1 MKESTPKKE
10 DVFTLSKKNIQS
22 FFNEIEKTSPEINQS
37 LTKLQQNYIYA
48 WKTLINSAISLEQEY
63 VTKSGFMIDVPESVL
78 QTIHDLTEAS
88 IQAYLQ
94 QNKLTI
100 NSAEASKQI
109 FSIFNENTQSFTR
122 LNEEILGYL
131 MSVFEQKSKT

>member
-10 DVFTLSKKNIQS
+10 DIFTLSKKNIRS

-48 WKTLINSAISLEQEY
+48 WKILINSAISLEQEY

-122 LNEEILGYL
+122 LNEEIMGYL

>member
-10 DVFTLSKKNIQS
+10 DVFTLSKKNIRS

-94 QNKLTI
+94 QNKLII

-122 LNEEILGYL
+122 LNEEIMGYL
-131 MSVFEQKSKT
+131 MFVFEQKSKT

>member
-1 MKESTPKKE
+1 MKESTTKKE
-10 DVFTLSKKNIQS
+10 DVFTLSKKNIRS

-48 WKTLINSAISLEQEY
+48 WKILINSAISLEQEY

-122 LNEEILGYL
+122 LNEEIMGYL

>member
-10 DVFTLSKKNIQS
+10 DVFTLSKKNIRS

-48 WKTLINSAISLEQEY
+48 WKILINSAISLEQEY

-94 QNKLTI
+94 QNKLII

-122 LNEEILGYL
+122 LNEEIMGYL
-131 MSVFEQKSKT
+131 MSIFEQKSKT

>member
-10 DVFTLSKKNIQS
+10 DVFTLSKKNIRS

-122 LNEEILGYL
+122 LNEEIMGYL
-131 MSVFEQKSKT
+131 MSVFKQK

>member
-100 NSAEASKQI
+100 NSAETSKQI
-109 FSIFNENTQSFTR
+109 FSIFNENTRSFTR
-122 LNEEILGYL
+122 LNEEIMGYL
-131 MSVFEQKSKT
+131 MSVFEQK

>member
-1 MKESTPKKE
+1 MKESTPKTD
-10 DVFTLSKKNIQS
+10 DVFTLTQKNIRR

-37 LTKLQQNYIYA
+37 LTKLQQNYIQA

-88 IQAYLQ
+88 VQAYLQ

-100 NSAEASKQI
+100 NSAEASKQV

-122 LNEEILGYL
+122 LNEEIMGYL

>member
-1 MKESTPKKE
+1 M
-10 DVFTLSKKNIQS
+10 SKKNIQS

-48 WKTLINSAISLEQEY
+48 WKTLIHSAISLEQEY

-122 LNEEILGYL
+122 LNEEIMGYL

>member
-10 DVFTLSKKNIQS
+10 DVFTLSKKNIRS

-37 LTKLQQNYIYA
+37 LTKLQQNYIYS
-48 WKTLINSAISLEQEY
+48 WKTLINSAISLEQEC

-122 LNEEILGYL
+122 LNEEIMGYL

>member
-10 DVFTLSKKNIQS
+10 DVFTLSKKNIRS

-37 LTKLQQNYIYA
+37 LTKLQQNYIYS
-48 WKTLINSAISLEQEY
+48 WKTLINSAISLEQEC

-94 QNKLTI
+94 QNKLII

-122 LNEEILGYL
+122 LNEEIMGYL
-131 MSVFEQKSKT
+131 MSIFEQKSKT